1 MADSSAVSLVG
12 NPSNETASSMLGG
25 KYKQN
30 LIIAVHVCGRDYMLL
45 SWYHSVT
52 LLLLLLSNDAWV

>member
-30 LIIAVHVCGRDYMLL
+30 LIMAVHVCGRDYMLL
-45 SWYHSVT
+45 SWYHSSLVPQT
-52 LLLLLLSNDAWV
+52 LFIASL

>member
-12 NPSNETASSMLGG
+12 NPSNESASSMLGG

-30 LIIAVHVCGRDYMLL
+30 FIMAVYAVDYVLP
-45 SWYHSVT
+45 V
-52 LLLLLLSNDAWV
+52 AI